1 MATPVKHQQSELPLF
16 GAASRKFLTISELND
31 LIKGT
36 LETRLDALWVQGEIS
51 NFRVPPSGHF
61 YFTLKDHKCQI
72 AAVMFR
78 RQGARLRFV
87 PENGMAVLCYGRVG
101 LYSLRGDLQLCVE
114 DLEPHGQGALYLAFE
129 QLKNKLAA
137 EGLFAPERKRLLP
150 FLPACVG
157 IVTSEHGAALHDML
171 RILRDRFYERRVVV
185 RPVKVQ
191 GDGAAR
197 EIAAGIGDLNR
208 VQGVDV
214 IIVGRGGGS
223 LEDLWAFNE
232 EIVAR
237 AICASRIPVISAV
250 GHEIDFTIADFV
262 ADQRAPTP
270 TAAAELVLP
279 DRAEW
284 LAGLGQWQRRL
295 LRAMHHQMERRQQRV
310 DHLARRLVHPG
321 ERLRRLDADLVRLER
336 RLTLAMQGGLD
347 RRQARAQA
355 LLARLRAAT
364 PARRI
369 GVGRD
374 HLRNVASRLA
384 RAQTALLRT
393 RGEALS
399 ATAAR
404 LHTLSPLATLSR
416 GYAIVARPPDLPVVH
431 AAAQLAV
438 GDRVRLRLGT
448 GSADARI
455 EAVDSDSEGRPQ

>member
-16 GAASRKFLTISELND
+16 AAASRKFLTISELND

-157 IVTSEHGAALHDML
+157 IVTSDHGAALHDML

-208 VQGVDV
+208 LHGVDV

-270 TAAAELVLP
+270 TAAAEMVVPRKADLLEQVEAL
-279 DRAEW
+279 ELQLHKCMEFK
-284 LAGLGQWQRRL
+284 LANARENLTLWVKRL
-295 LRAMHHQMERRQQRV
+295 ADPGRKLRENQQRV
-310 DHLARRLVHPG
+310 DELSVDLLRRMQSGLRACK
-321 ERLRRLDADLVRLER
+321 ERLNHEAGRLNA
-336 RLTLAMQGGLD
+336 
-347 RRQARAQA
+347 
-355 LLARLRAAT
+355 
-364 PARRI
+364 
-369 GVGRD
+369 
-374 HLRNVASRLA
+374 
-384 RAQTALLRT
+384 
-393 RGEALS
+393 
-399 ATAAR
+399 
-404 LHTLSPLATLSR
+404 LSPLAVLER
-416 GYAIVARPPDLPVVH
+416 GYSITHKLPDEHIVKD
-431 AAAQLAV
+431 AV
-438 GDRVRLRLGT
+438 ALSAGDRVRIT
-448 GSADARI
+448 FGSGKALCR
-455 EAVDSDSEGRPQ
+455 VEGKE

>member
-16 GAASRKFLTISELND
+16 AAASRKFLTISELND

-157 IVTSEHGAALHDML
+157 IVTSDHGAALHDML

-208 VQGVDV
+208 LHGVDV

-270 TAAAELVLP
+270 TAAAEMVVPRKADLLEQVEAL
-279 DRAEW
+279 ELQLHKCMEFK
-284 LAGLGQWQRRL
+284 LANARENLTLWVKRL
-295 LRAMHHQMERRQQRV
+295 ADPGRKLRENQQRV
-310 DHLARRLVHPG
+310 DELSADLLRRMQSGLRACK
-321 ERLRRLDADLVRLER
+321 ERLNHEAGRLNA
-336 RLTLAMQGGLD
+336 
-347 RRQARAQA
+347 
-355 LLARLRAAT
+355 
-364 PARRI
+364 
-369 GVGRD
+369 
-374 HLRNVASRLA
+374 
-384 RAQTALLRT
+384 
-393 RGEALS
+393 
-399 ATAAR
+399 
-404 LHTLSPLATLSR
+404 LSPLAVLER
-416 GYAIVARPPDLPVVH
+416 GYSITHKLPDEHIVKD
-431 AAAQLAV
+431 AAALSA
-438 GDRVRLRLGT
+438 GDRVRIT
-448 GSADARI
+448 FGSGKALCR
-455 EAVDSDSEGRPQ
+455 VEGKE